1 MPVLIITPDISAE
14 TCDGAAG
21 WASGSQTCS
30 GKRPAFMPKPA
41 RKTRKSGSAGF
52 VWKYWPRASNV
63 ARPQTASS
71 RTNPTTSSTKPT
83 CIMIR

>member
-21 WASGSQTCS
+21 CASGSQTCI
-30 GKRPAFMPKPA
+30 GKSPAFMPKPA
-41 RKTRKSGSAGF
+41 RKTANSGSAGC
-52 VWKYWPRASNV
+52 VRKYSASAPNAAEPV
-63 ARPQTASS
+63 TASR
-71 RTNPTTSSTKPT
+71 RTNPTTSSTKPM